1 MANEN
6 DPRASIIYEQLDQ
19 IMLRTSE
26 IVSASNEK
34 TAQKQEIFL
43 AALRGIKDNLETIT
57 NLNLAQSLG

>member
-1 MANEN
+1 
-6 DPRASIIYEQLDQ
+6 
-19 IMLRTSE
+19 MLRTSE